1 MKESY
6 LFEYINENE
15 FHKLERSL
23 KKYNMLAYKKLY
35 FDFYPKLK
43 EGEFLGE
50 LVSTNNEKGS
60 KTYELKLP
68 TDTMFSKVHGDIKL
82 HYHVYDKDKIVMLDT
97 LTPEDIVKHAYKEW
111 YPCQRT
117 GHTILNLENG
127 KIYGLGIELN
137 QLPLVDTVYI
147 ELYSIDWEEDPI
159 EVEELFSPQEYEEY
173 LEFKDDE
180 VCEYTPDI
188 VSDFCQKKGID
199 ENERKIGLLAYKF
212 EKNEQ
217 SNYNQWESK
226 ILNKYY
232 DVIMDDYNPFK
243 QMDNDF

>member
-1 MKESY
+1 MNDEVR
-6 LFEYINENE
+6 EVIGVE
-15 FHKLERSL
+15 HL
-23 KKYNMLAYKKLY
+23 KTVL
-35 FDFYPKLK
+35 
-43 EGEFLGE
+43 
-50 LVSTNNEKGS
+50 S
-60 KTYELKLP
+60 
-68 TDTMFSKVHGDIKL
+68 
-82 HYHVYDKDKIVMLDT
+82 T
-97 LTPEDIVKHAYKEW
+97 LTPEEIVKHAYKEW

>member
-1 MKESY
+1 MNDEVR
-6 LFEYINENE
+6 EVIGVE
-15 FHKLERSL
+15 HL
-23 KKYNMLAYKKLY
+23 KTVL
-35 FDFYPKLK
+35 
-43 EGEFLGE
+43 
-50 LVSTNNEKGS
+50 S
-60 KTYELKLP
+60 
-68 TDTMFSKVHGDIKL
+68 
-82 HYHVYDKDKIVMLDT
+82 T

-232 DVIMDDYNPFK
+232 DVIRDDYNPFK